1 MRQLHNR
8 EKVWHFQ
15 IITMWIALAKV
26 WLDLC
31 LGQSLGFDDDG
42 GDGDDGGDDVGDGD
56 DGDVAVEPGP
66 RTRQHKPQDWTKEHD
81 GDRYS
86 QRRRSRRDILNVTKL
101 V

>member
-1 MRQLHNR
+1 MAFSNYHN
-8 EKVWHFQ
+8 VDL
-15 IITMWIALAKV
+15 LAKV

-42 GDGDDGGDDVGDGD
+42 GDGD

-81 GDRYS
+81 GDRNS

>member
-1 MRQLHNR
+1 MAFSNYHN
-8 EKVWHFQ
+8 VDL
-15 IITMWIALAKV
+15 LAKV

-42 GDGDDGGDDVGDGD
+42 GDGDDGGDVGDGD

-81 GDRYS
+81 GDRNS
-86 QRRRSRRDILNVTKL
+86 QRRRSRRDILNVTEL